1 MQVRRGGGGGEPHP
15 HRVADEGYELRP
27 HGGASDDDGWCGPPA
42 SYAKLVL
49 PASLPV
55 GLCPFMP
62 ASLQPMAKVIRLWSG
77 TRPNAYHCPDMSAG
91 VQPMPALLVKY
102 GRWLVQPE
110 PAGFSQGD
118 LDREFHLHQPP
129 AVDSTVAP
137 GLVACHPCHLPPGL
151 QAGSTHVGAG
161 GAGGAW
167 AWRPGPGGAA
177 GRGARWSSGAGRLSA
192 L

>member
-118 LDREFHLHQPP
+118 LDREFHLHSTNLLLWTALQRP
-129 AVDSTVAP
+129 AWSPATHATFP
-137 GLVACHPCHLPPGL
+137 
-151 QAGSTHVGAG
+151 QAFKQAARTLLLA
-161 GAGGAW
+161 AQ
-167 AWRPGPGGAA
+167 AA
-177 GRGARWSSGAGRLSA
+177 GLAALPSEVLAGVLGQAAYPLSSWL
-192 L
+192 